1 MQGTQKEDSGNV
13 GNKKKTELI
22 WMNIRS
28 ESSDQQRREHLVIE
42 VYPGKGGSKLKSS
55 SDPDS
60 RSLPNKV
67 ESDELNA
74 PISEVIIV

>member
-1 MQGTQKEDSGNV
+1 
-13 GNKKKTELI
+13 
-22 WMNIRS
+22 MNIRKVS
-28 ESSDQQRREHLVIE
+28 QVTNKDVKHLVIE

>member
-1 MQGTQKEDSGNV
+1 
-13 GNKKKTELI
+13 
-22 WMNIRS
+22 MNIRS

-60 RSLPNKV
+60 RSSPNKM
-67 ESDELNA
+67 ERE
-74 PISEVIIV
+74 EQIVPNH